1 MLQPRLLISLLLLI
15 SLDMGIS
22 HAQTELT
29 DSVGHQVDTRPRQRR
44 GLPPLLR
51 SLYHFVQEFSRVD
64 TNYVEPQ
71 HYNFTAMLQ
80 NTNTYEVYHIRNR
93 AGQEIV
99 FSPKPSYRLGP
110 YFGWRWI
117 FLGYTIDLTQL
128 GGDSQKQDF
137 NLSLYSNQIGVDLFY
152 RKSGDVYCI
161 SDINLGDN
169 YDMSNMKGVGFSGFR
184 TSIVGFNIYYIFNHR
199 KFSYPAA
206 YSQSTVQRRSCGSP
220 MLGIG
225 YTKHKLDIDLTALR
239 TLAEERMGNETI
251 TELVDSS
258 LLFSNVKYTDYSVSG
273 GYAYNWVF
281 AHNWL
286 FDISLQAALGYKH
299 AVNDLKKSDLNLFR
313 NFDFKNFNID
323 GIFRMGIVWNNT
335 RWYAGTSA
343 VFHTYNYSKSQFS
356 TNNMFGNVNFY
367 VGFNFGK
374 R

>member
-117 FLGYTIDLTQL
+117 FLGYTIDLTHL

-206 YSQSTVQRRSCGSP
+206 YSQYCQRRSC
-220 MLGIG
+220 
-225 YTKHKLDIDLTALR
+225 
-239 TLAEERMGNETI
+239 
-251 TELVDSS
+251 
-258 LLFSNVKYTDYSVSG
+258 
-273 GYAYNWVF
+273 
-281 AHNWL
+281 
-286 FDISLQAALGYKH
+286 
-299 AVNDLKKSDLNLFR
+299 AVPC
-313 NFDFKNFNID
+313 
-323 GIFRMGIVWNNT
+323 
-335 RWYAGTSA
+335 
-343 VFHTYNYSKSQFS
+343 
-356 TNNMFGNVNFY
+356 
-367 VGFNFGK
+367 
-374 R
+374 